1 MRTPLEIPTY
11 LVREA
16 SLYAPSRDALDAVC
30 HVLTDYPRVIAEL
43 RQLRRRVSQLDGEE
57 LDFDQRLEALQDAC
71 RAILAL

>member
-16 SLYAPSRDALDAVC
+16 SLYAPSRDPLDAVC
-30 HVLTDYPRVIAEL
+30 HVLQDYPKVVSEL

-57 LDFDQRLEALQDAC
+57 ADFDQRLEALQDAC

>member
-30 HVLTDYPRVIAEL
+30 HVLTDYPRVISEL
-43 RQLRRRVSQLDGEE
+43 RHLRRRVAQLDGEE
-57 LDFDQRLEALQDAC
+57 ADFDQRLEALQDAC